1 MQTITSVSEMQSL
14 SERLR
19 TQGQRIGLVP
29 TMGALHEGHL
39 SLVKIASEISDV
51 VVVSV
56 FVNPTQFGPSE
67 DFSKY
72 PRPLEADLAAC
83 EAAGVDY
90 VFNPSPED
98 MYPKG
103 YSTYVVEEHIAK
115 PLEGASR
122 PSHFRGVTT
131 VVAKLFNIVRP
142 HCSIF
147 GQKDAQQV
155 AVIHKMAADLNFNV
169 EIVVAPTLREADG
182 LALSS
187 RNRYLTNTQRV
198 EALVISRALRK
209 AAEMVASGERRV
221 DRLIAEATHL
231 IGQHRRVRIIY
242 VSIVDRVTMEAVK
255 GEITQG
261 RAIMAIAAW
270 VDEVRLIDNEIL

>member
-1 MQTITSVSEMQSL
+1 MKTITSISEMQSL
-14 SERLR
+14 TGRLR
-19 TQGQRIGLVP
+19 TEGQRVGLVP

-39 SLVKIASEISDV
+39 SLVKLVKQSADV
-51 VVVSV
+51 VVLSI

-67 DFSKY
+67 DFTKY
-72 PRPLEADLAAC
+72 PRVLEADLAAC
-83 EAAGVDY
+83 ETSGVDY
-90 VFNPSPED
+90 VFAPDVEEI
-98 MYPKG
+98 YPKG
-103 YSTYVVEEHIAK
+103 YSTFVVEEHIAK

-122 PSHFRGVTT
+122 PAHFRGVTT

-142 HCSIF
+142 HCAVF

-155 AVIHKMAADLNFNV
+155 AVITKMNTDLNFGV
-169 EIVVAPTLREADG
+169 EIIVAPTLREPDG
-182 LALSS
+182 LAMSS

-198 EALVISRALRK
+198 EALVINRALRK
-209 AAEMVASGERRV
+209 AIEMVTTGERRV

-242 VSIVDRVTMEAVK
+242 VSIVDRLTMEAVK
-255 GEITQG
+255 GEITPG
-261 RAIMAIAAW
+261 KSVMAIAAW

>member
-1 MQTITSVSEMQSL
+1 MQLLAESL
-14 SERLR
+14 RA
-19 TQGQRIGLVP
+19 QGQRIALVP
-29 TMGALHEGHL
+29 TMGALHPGHL
-39 SLVKIASEISDV
+39 SLVTISKGIAQV
-51 VVVSV
+51 VVVTI

-72 PRPLEADLAAC
+72 PKQLDADLVAC

-90 VFNPSPED
+90 VFAPEVAD
-98 MYPKG
+98 IYPKN
-103 YSTYVVEEHIAK
+103 YSTYVLEEHIAK

-142 HCSIF
+142 HVAVF

-155 AVIHKMAADLNFNV
+155 AVISKMVNDLNFNV
-169 EIVVAPTLREADG
+169 EVVVAPTLREPDG
-182 LALSS
+182 LAMSS
-187 RNRYLTNTQRV
+187 RNRYLTTTQRV
-198 EALVISRALRK
+198 ESLVIHRALRK
-209 AAEMVASGERRV
+209 AAEMVATGERRV

-231 IGQHRRVRIIY
+231 IGQQRRVRIIY
-242 VSIVDRVTMEAVK
+242 VSIVNRLTMEAVK
-255 GEITQG
+255 GEITLG
-261 RAIMAIAAW
+261 TSVMTIAVW